1 MLTAAILVIL
11 CEGIIV
17 FLFLL
22 LICRRSCLS
31 LLPGCLA
38 CIIGWSILLRDCA
51 LLLGLWRPAVP
62 FLQLAFL
69 LRRGCC
75 SSCRGPRVRLH
86 HRQHL

>member
-31 LLPGCLA
+31 LPPSA
-38 CIIGWSILLRDCA
+38 DR
-51 LLLGLWRPAVP
+51 RPPPSPA
-62 FLQLAFL
+62 
-69 LRRGCC
+69 
-75 SSCRGPRVRLH
+75 
-86 HRQHL
+86 